1 MFEMMSAAGHM
12 RDPELRPVRD
22 RRIMIPVRLRV
33 PVDADR
39 HFKPACTHHVELL
52 FGSGQR
58 IGHRAF
64 RSDLPTSLAIFATA
78 LMHKSVRSGVPSM
91 VRSKKNALDP
101 QSIIARLDGERLE
114 TKYQKD
120 QVVYSQGDAADSV
133 FYVHSGKV
141 KVTVVSEEGKEAVV
155 AILLP
160 GSFCGEECLTGHTL
174 RISTVKTLTECQ
186 LVRMAK
192 AGIVRALHE
201 DHEFSELFTAYLM
214 ERNIRVQEDLVD
226 QLLNSTEK
234 RLARLLLILAN
245 YGKEER
251 PDPIVPK
258 INQETLAEMI
268 GTSRTH
274 VNFFMN
280 KFRQLGFIEY
290 NGDIK
295 VNRSLLNML
304 LHEKPQ
310 IAASD

>member
-1 MFEMMSAAGHM
+1 MSPAQNGLSG
-12 RDPELRPVRD
+12 PE
-22 RRIMIPVRLRV
+22 
-33 PVDADR
+33 A
-39 HFKPACTHHVELL
+39 
-52 FGSGQR
+52 
-58 IGHRAF
+58 
-64 RSDLPTSLAIFATA
+64 
-78 LMHKSVRSGVPSM
+78 
-91 VRSKKNALDP
+91 
-101 QSIIARLDGERLE
+101 IIARIDGGRSEA
-114 TKYQKD
+114 KYQKE
-120 QVVYSQGDAADSV
+120 QIVYSQGDPADGV
-133 FYVHSGKV
+133 FYIQSGRV

-155 AILLP
+155 AILP
-160 GSFCGEECLTGHTL
+160 AGSFCGEESLSGHTL
-174 RISTVKTLTECQ
+174 RISTVKALTECG

-192 AGIVRALHE
+192 SSIVRALH
-201 DHEFSELFTAYLM
+201 DDQEFAELFTTYLIR
-214 ERNIRVQEDLVD
+214 RNISVQEDLVD

-245 YGKEER
+245 YGKEDR

-280 KFRQLGFIEY
+280 KFRQLGLIEY

-310 IAASD
+310 IASGSAAEKGAP

>member
-1 MFEMMSAAGHM
+1 MVQSKKSAP
-12 RDPELRPVRD
+12 DPE
-22 RRIMIPVRLRV
+22 
-33 PVDADR
+33 A
-39 HFKPACTHHVELL
+39 
-52 FGSGQR
+52 
-58 IGHRAF
+58 
-64 RSDLPTSLAIFATA
+64 
-78 LMHKSVRSGVPSM
+78 
-91 VRSKKNALDP
+91 
-101 QSIIARLDGERLE
+101 IIARLNGGKSEAV
-114 TKYQKD
+114 YQRD
-120 QVVYSQGDAADSV
+120 QVVYSQGEAADSV
-133 FYVHSGKV
+133 FYVQSGKV

-160 GSFCGEECLTGHTL
+160 GSFCGEECLTGHKL
-174 RISTVKTLTECQ
+174 RMSTVKALTECR

-192 AGIVRALHE
+192 ASTMRALHD
-201 DHEFSELFTAYLM
+201 DHQFSELFTSYLM

-245 YGKEER
+245 YGKEDR

-310 IAASD
+310 IAAQE